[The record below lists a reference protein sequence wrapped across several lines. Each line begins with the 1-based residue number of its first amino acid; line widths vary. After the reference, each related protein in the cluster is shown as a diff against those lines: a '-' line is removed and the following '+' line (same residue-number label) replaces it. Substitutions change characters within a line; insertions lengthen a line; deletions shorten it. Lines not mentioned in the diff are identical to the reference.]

1 MALWGDLPNKNQ
13 GVSIIFFTF
22 DMVQGTAVI
31 SLSLLSA
38 LVITRSLST
47 AGPYVH
53 HEQRIVI
60 GSITSN
66 QAHVD
71 HECQHDRS
79 KFFKKVESMGLI
91 LRLRG
96 GAEVGKGDPRWIVKE
111 LEDGKNVGA
120 WHWEER
126 DMLPF
131 ARSIA

>member
-1 MALWGDLPNKNQ
+1 
-13 GVSIIFFTF
+13 
-22 DMVQGTAVI
+22 MVYGTAVI

-38 LVITRSLST
+38 LVMTRSLSA
-47 AGPYVH
+47 AGPYV
-53 HEQRIVI
+53 QREHMIVTR
-60 GSITSN
+60 GMTSD
-66 QAHVD
+66 QIHLGR
-71 HECQHDRS
+71 ECQHERS
-79 KFFKKVESMGLI
+79 KFFKKVESMGLM

-131 ARSIA
+131 ARLRDFHFPNQFFCD